1 MIDAWKTEVMTV
13 VEVARRLRVSQ
24 NTVRQMIADRTVAG
38 VKVGKR
44 WRILTSSV
52 DALLEGAS
60 NGDGSTENRGDG
72 EASSRG
78 CAATPQVADRR
89 PDEDARKNP
98 SIGGDNRGAGGRDSE
113 ATRSVRL
120 RRRAS

>member
-72 EASSRG
+72 EAASRG
-78 CAATPQVADRR
+78 CATASQVADRR
-89 PDEDARKNP
+89 PAGDARKDP
-98 SIGGDNRGAGGRDSE
+98 SLGGDNRGAGGRDSE